1 VDTLKPREGDMSE
14 EAPKPDGEEAKPRPA
29 IPSVPIQAN
38 IPAAEV
44 LDRFLVARMALQGAD
59 PLAILGQCV
68 RMLEKHGGMDGK
80 TLAKSFNAVMVS
92 WSDQQVAKPRI
103 ILKGHRNN

>member
-1 VDTLKPREGDMSE
+1 MSE
-14 EAPKPDGEEAKPRPA
+14 EAPDAQEAAPEPAAKPSIPA
-29 IPSVPIQAN
+29 VPIQAN
-38 IPAAEV
+38 IPAAEI
-44 LDRFLVARMALQGAD
+44 LDRFLVARMALQGSE

-68 RMLEKHGGMDGK
+68 RMIEKHGGLDGK

-92 WSDQQVAKPRI
+92 WTEQKVAKPRI